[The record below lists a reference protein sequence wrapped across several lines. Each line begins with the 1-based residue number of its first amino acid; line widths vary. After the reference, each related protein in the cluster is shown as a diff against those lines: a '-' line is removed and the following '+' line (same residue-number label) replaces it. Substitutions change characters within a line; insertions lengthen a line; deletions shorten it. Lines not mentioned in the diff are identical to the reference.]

1 MGSLTSD
8 DAENLS
14 AVLAQRDK
22 EIVQLQLALRQKEDE
37 IAQLRSQLDKYQSVM
52 ALVGSMSVSGPGVG
66 PGSLKS
72 KPRKQRV
79 AISAEPQSLNTIQEL
94 IQTRFPEYPKS
105 QE

>member
-8 DAENLS
+8 DQDLS
-14 AVLAQRDK
+14 TALAQRDK
-22 EIVQLQLALRQKEDE
+22 EIHQLQIALRQKEDE
-37 IAQLRSQLDKYQSVM
+37 IVQLRSQLDKYQSVM
-52 ALVGSMSVSGPGVG
+52 ALVGSMSVSGPGG
-66 PGSLKS
+66 TGSMKS

-105 QE
+105 LE